1 MFTLTQEPITAL
13 GTDSLTEAVAETYL
27 QFAQGPTFSMDVE
40 PDSVQGRA
48 ILSLCTR
55 PEFRPLVEGIRFQI
69 CDEPGV
75 PFRTLDGDT
84 IQLDRKILDQPPA
97 AAYHFRHALE
107 LAALFRAAPG
117 LENPKIRLAC
127 AILGFYTA
135 FAYLQSLHQNE
146 SVMPLQHCQAW
157 MRSAFVIISTENMIN
172 SSALDTAHA
181 ISRYWEHLLPLQGI
195 DPHKIKALANIED
208 LLNCACKLAA
218 GSLPLALPVERLLT
232 VGGDNRLLIDP
243 QTGLNQYGCSPRPRP
258 WAITFSSC
266 TASSIS
272 DIGYQETERLR
283 QSLLSSLAGN
293 SLSDHFI
300 GETERIRRE
309 VATTLKFDRLPGTEV
324 ILTSSGTDGELYALY
339 FALAGHTNGLLNIL
353 TAPNEIG
360 SGSLPAAQGLYFD
373 ALTPLGG
380 NVAPGTP
387 IKGLQSGRVRVEP
400 LNVRRESGEIVPSQE
415 IDLKVVALV
424 SQAVHKGETVLIH
437 LLDRSKTGLSAP
449 DLKTVR
455 RLKEVYGDSVWGVV
469 DAAQM
474 RLDTDRLN
482 SYLKQGFLVL
492 ITGSKF
498 FTGAPFSGALVVP
511 PAIARQVDRLPPFPA
526 GFAEFA
532 TRYDFPPRW
541 SYLASKLPDYP
552 NIGLLLRWQSALWE
566 MKAFYFTPRQERYR
580 TIQSFGRTVLDMIDK
595 NPDLELIAPAP
606 RNDLIAPAPRNDLIA
621 PAPRNAPEN
630 AEKARWDHLPN
641 IFTFFLLKR
650 NQKANTSSPLTYEEA
665 RRAYRWLNM
674 DMAPYLPSNVKA
686 SQRRLAAKR
695 CHIAQPVRIR
705 RKNGQWLAAL
715 RMAVGARLVSGVYFD
730 SALGATPRER
740 LATEIRD
747 ARMVLEKLSL
757 ISRHW
762 DEFSQIDQ
770 DDSLET
776 EL

>member
-1 MFTLTQEPITAL
+1 MLTFAQEPMTTPSTDAL
-13 GTDSLTEAVAETYL
+13 AESVAETYRR
-27 QFAQGPTFSMDVE
+27 FAQGPKFTMNVKPESA
-40 PDSVQGRA
+40 QGQA
-48 ILSLCTR
+48 IATLCMR
-55 PEFRPLVEGIRFQI
+55 PEFRPLVEGIRFHI
-69 CDEPGV
+69 FNESDV
-75 PFRTLDGDT
+75 PFRTLNGDT
-84 IQLDRKILDQPPA
+84 IQLDVKIIDNPPA
-97 AAYHFRHALE
+97 AAFHFRHALE
-107 LAALFRAAPG
+107 LAALFRAVPR

-135 FAYLQSLHQNE
+135 FAYLQSLQQSE
-146 SVMPLQHCQAW
+146 SVMPLQHCQTW
-157 MRSAFVIISTENMIN
+157 MQSAFAQIINC
-172 SSALDTAHA
+172 SALDAARA

-195 DPHKIKALANIED
+195 DPAKIKAIANFDD

-218 GSLPLALPVERLLT
+218 GNLPLALPTERILT
-232 VGGDNRLLIDP
+232 EGGDNRLLIDP

-272 DIGYQETERLR
+272 DIAYQETERLR
-283 QSLLSSLAGN
+283 QSLLSAIAGN
-293 SLSDHFI
+293 GLSDHFI

-309 VATTLKFDRLPGTEV
+309 VASTLKLDRLPGTEV

-339 FALAGHTNGLLNIL
+339 CALAGHGNGLLNIL

-360 SGSLPAAQGLYFD
+360 SGSLPAARGLYFD

-400 LNVRRESGEIVPSQE
+400 LNVRRESGEVAPLQE
-415 IDLKVVALV
+415 IDQKVMSLV
-424 SQAVHKGETVLIH
+424 SQAIHQGDTVLVH

-449 DLKTVR
+449 SMKTIH
-455 RLKEVYGDSVWGVV
+455 RLKKVYGDLLWGVV

-482 SYLKQGFLVL
+482 SYLERGFMVL

-511 PAIARQVDRLPPFPA
+511 PAIAPQIDRLPPFPT
-526 GFAEFA
+526 GFAQFA

-566 MKAFYFTPRQERYR
+566 MKAFYYTPQQERYR
-580 TIQSFGRTVLDMIDK
+580 TIQSFGRAVMDMIDQ
-595 NPDLELIAPAP
+595 NPDLELIALP
-606 RNDLIAPAPRNDLIA
+606 RHS
-621 PAPRNAPEN
+621 APEDTEN
-630 AEKARWDHLPN
+630 VRWDHLQN

-650 NQKANTSSPLTYEEA
+650 NHKGSQPSPLTYEDA
-665 RRAYRWLNM
+665 RLAYHWLNM
-674 DMAPYLPSNVKA
+674 DIARFLPPNAKAPERN
-686 SQRRLAAKR
+686 LAAKR
-695 CHIAQPVRIR
+695 CHIAQPVRIS

-730 SALGATPRER
+730 PGLGATPEER

-747 ARMVLEKLSL
+747 AGVVLKKLSL
-757 ISRHW
+757 IARHW
-762 DEFSQIDQ
+762 DKFYRIDQ
-770 DDSLET
+770 DIASDILRQASVSGPT
-776 EL
+776 PPKTDVIQ